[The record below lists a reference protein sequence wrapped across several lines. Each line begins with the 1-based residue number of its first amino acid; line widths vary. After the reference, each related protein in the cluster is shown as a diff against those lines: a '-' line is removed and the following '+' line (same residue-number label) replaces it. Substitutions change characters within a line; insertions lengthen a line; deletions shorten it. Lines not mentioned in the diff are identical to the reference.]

1 MEEYIIFKYGEILE
15 YNDVFEKQVVEL
27 WNICNLTRP
36 WNNPHL
42 DIIRKIKD
50 GKNLFLIVK
59 KKDKIIATIMGG
71 YDGHRGVINYLAVH
85 PNYRKKRI
93 AKTLVN
99 LVEKELIKI
108 GCPKINLLIREENL
122 EVLEF
127 YKKINYKLQKDIRV
141 LGKRLIPD
149 D

>member
-1 MEEYIIFKYGEILE
+1 MEKYIIFKYGEILE

-36 WNNPHL
+36 WNNPHF

>member
-1 MEEYIIFKYGEILE
+1 
-15 YNDVFEKQVVEL
+15 
-27 WNICNLTRP
+27 
-36 WNNPHL
+36 
-42 DIIRKIKD
+42 
-50 GKNLFLIVK
+50 
-59 KKDKIIATIMGG
+59 MGG

>member
-1 MEEYIIFKYGEILE
+1 MEKYIIFKYGEILE

-36 WNNPHL
+36 WNNPHF

-108 GCPKINLLIREENL
+108 WCPNINLLIREENL